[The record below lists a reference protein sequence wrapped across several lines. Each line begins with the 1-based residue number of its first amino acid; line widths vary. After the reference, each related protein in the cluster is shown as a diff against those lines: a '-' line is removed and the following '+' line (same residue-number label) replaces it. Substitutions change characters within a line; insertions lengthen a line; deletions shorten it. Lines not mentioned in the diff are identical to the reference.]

1 MESKGKRRSNRL
13 AEAVSDKITDIVR
26 KVPNNDVTTIERAL
40 STIENDMDRVP
51 IQDHLDFF
59 AKMMNVLNPEARS
72 RVAESYMMNMSN
84 VLVTH
89 AQMRLIE
96 QQAKL
101 IDAKS
106 GYVDAKT
113 RKHNEKLNRTIKL
126 KYLDIYEYVI
136 QVSMPLLI
144 ATAAATIG
152 NYSLSNIETIISNV
166 FTTDVCM
173 ITTPGYLYGK
183 DVTRADTVLCY
194 AYFFLVGKFDPIT
207 QFLSKL
213 SGAAVNVFIN
223 IITLA
228 IFFLVFAMMLYKTT
242 YGGRR

>member
-1 MESKGKRRSNRL
+1 MESKRKLRSNRL
-13 AEAVSDKITDIVR
+13 AETVSDKVDAMVK
-26 KVPNNDVTTIERAL
+26 KVSNNDVPTIERAL
-40 STIENDMDRVP
+40 STIENEMDLVP
-51 IQDHLDFF
+51 IQDRLDFF
-59 AKMMNVLNPEARS
+59 AKMLNYLSPEARS
-72 RVAESYMMNMSN
+72 RVAESHCMNMST
-84 VLVTH
+84 VLVTY

-101 IDAKS
+101 IDAQS

-113 RKHNEKLNRTIKL
+113 RKHNEKLSRTIKL

-136 QVSMPLLI
+136 QVSMPLLV

-183 DVTRADTVLCY
+183 DVTRADTVMCY